1 MCIETHLAAHEGLR
15 CHRQDLLEN
24 TKLDRC
30 EAGEAIE
37 RHDRIPQQ
45 LRLRKVCIQLVEDFL
60 LRMIAVRLHVL
71 LEMFIDQRDIL
82 ELAPGVLRLGALCRK
97 VQHLRGDVVLIKLGD
112 LGLQTLEEARLI
124 ELTLVQAQLP
134 PDLLRH
140 RAENHD
146 LSGIVDDGHRLEAE
160 LLEDTIGQTVK
171 AQHVDVQDASPRIR
185 RMREDLLLH
194 RQGILLR
201 HDQEPVLPEVLR
213 CMLQEIL

>member
-37 RHDRIPQQ
+37 CHDRIPQQ
-45 LRLRKVCIQLVEDFL
+45 LRLWKVRIQLVEDFL
-60 LRMIAVRLHVL
+60 LRMIAVLLHVL
-71 LEMFIDQRDIL
+71 LKMLIDQRDIL
-82 ELAPGVLRLGALCRK
+82 ELTPGILRLGALCSE
-97 VQHLRGDVVLIKLGD
+97 VQHLRRNVVLIELRD
-112 LGLQTLEEARLI
+112 LRLQTLEEARLV
-124 ELTLVQAQLP
+124 ELTPVQAQLP
-134 PDLLRH
+134 PDFLRYG
-140 RAENHD
+140 AEDHD
-146 LSGIVDDGHRLEAE
+146 LSGIVDDGHRLKTE

-171 AQHVDVQDASPRIR
+171 AQHIDVQDAAARIR

-201 HDQEPVLPEVLR
+201 HDQEPVLTEILRGVLQEVL
-213 CMLQEIL
+213 